1 MREVPRAVALVQEVA
16 DLVVGFLLGETVLA
30 EEMDDVVVDAHG
42 LLFVEGE
49 NVVLS
54 VLLVR

>member
-1 MREVPRAVALVQEVA
+1 MREVPRAVAPVEEVA